1 MRRKPYEY
9 SGNENIFAWAADDE
23 CGRWRTEEFSIFDM
37 DGRFLRMN
45 REAMCAVPPMGW
57 NSWNT
62 FTEYINEDLIK
73 ETVDAMKAQ
82 GLLEAGYEYV
92 VIDDCWSL
100 KERDEEG
107 KLAADP
113 VKFPNGM
120 KALADYVHEKGF
132 KFGMY
137 SCCGTRTCAGYPGSF
152 EHEFEDARQFAQWG
166 VDYLKYDNCFKPQ
179 NQDGRTLY
187 RRMGMAL
194 ANSGRNIVFSACQ
207 WGTDS
212 VHEWIRS
219 TGAHLFRSTEDI
231 KDSWNSIRDIAL
243 SQLDKQGFSGAY
255 CHNDMD
261 MLVVGMHG
269 KGGNEYI
276 SAGGCTDEEYQ
287 THFSLWTMMN
297 SPLMIGCDVRNL
309 TDETKKILMNQDLI
323 AINQDIECRSPF
335 QLNCVSNSPDAFTL
349 VKFLSNGDIAVA
361 MFNMGDVPAMVTLD
375 FWDMGLSASAD
386 KSLEFYDCIEHKN
399 IGTKK
404 EIFSEVVS
412 AHGSKVYRCKVI

>member
-1 MRRKPYEY
+1 MSR
-9 SGNENIFAWAADDE
+9 S
-23 CGRWRTEEFSIFDM
+23 
-37 DGRFLRMN
+37 
-45 REAMCAVPPMGW
+45 AMCAVPPMGW

-62 FTEYINEDLIK
+62 FTENINEALLK
-73 ETVDAMKAQ
+73 ETVDAMKEQ
-82 GLLEAGYEYV
+82 GFLEAGYEYV

-100 KERDEEG
+100 KERDAQG
-107 KLAADP
+107 KLVADP
-113 VKFPNGM
+113 EKFPGGI
-120 KALADYVHEKGF
+120 KALADYIHEKGF

-137 SCCGTRTCAGYPGSF
+137 SCCGTRTCADYPGSF
-152 EHEFEDARQFAQWG
+152 EHEFEDAKQFAEWG

-194 ANSGRNIVFSACQ
+194 ANSGRDIVFSACQ

-231 KDSWNSIRDIAL
+231 NDSWNSIKAIAL
-243 SQLDKQGFSGAY
+243 SQLDKQGFSGSY

-287 THFSLWTMMN
+287 THFSLWAMMN
-297 SPLMIGCDVRNL
+297 SPLMIGCDIRKL
-309 TDETKKILMNQDLI
+309 TEQTKEILLNRDII
-323 AINQDIECRSPF
+323 AINQDSECRSPF
-335 QLNCVSNSPDAFTL
+335 QLNCLSNSPDVFTL

-361 MFNMGDVPAMVTLD
+361 LFNMGDVPAMVTVD
-375 FWDMGLSASAD
+375 FWDIGLTVGSGRNLA
-386 KSLEFYDCIEHKN
+386 FYDCIEHKN
-399 IGTKK
+399 IGVKK
-404 EIFSEVVS
+404 ERYSEVVA
-412 AHGSKVYRCKVI
+412 AHGSKVYRCKVV

>member
-1 MRRKPYEY
+1 MSR
-9 SGNENIFAWAADDE
+9 S
-23 CGRWRTEEFSIFDM
+23 
-37 DGRFLRMN
+37 
-45 REAMCAVPPMGW
+45 AMCPVPPMGW
-57 NSWNT
+57 NSWNS
-62 FTEYINEDLIK
+62 FTENINEDLVK

-82 GLLEAGYEYV
+82 GLLEAGYEYI

-100 KERDEEG
+100 KERDSEG
-107 KLAADP
+107 RLVADP
-113 VKFPNGM
+113 EKFPGGI
-120 KALADYVHEKGF
+120 KVLADYIHEKGF

-137 SCCGTRTCAGYPGSF
+137 SCCGTRTCANYPGSF

-179 NQDGRTLY
+179 NQDGKTLY

-194 ANSGRNIVFSACQ
+194 ANSGRDIVFSACQ

-219 TGAHLFRSTEDI
+219 SGAHLFRSTEDI
-231 KDSWNSIRDIAL
+231 NDSWNSIKDIAL
-243 SQLDKQGFSGAY
+243 SQLDKQAFAGPY

-287 THFSLWTMMN
+287 THFSLWAMMN
-297 SPLMIGCDVRNL
+297 SPLIIGCDVRNL
-309 TDETKKILMNQDLI
+309 TDETKKILLNRDLI

-335 QLNCVSNSPDAFTL
+335 LLNCVSNSPDAFTL
-349 VKFLSNGDIAVA
+349 VKFLSNGDIAIGL
-361 MFNMGDVPAMVTLD
+361 FNMGDVPTLVCVD
-375 FWDMGLSASAD
+375 FWDMGLTLSSGRN
-386 KSLEFYDCIEHKN
+386 LEFFDCIEHKL
-399 IGTKK
+399 IGIKK
-404 EIFSEVVS
+404 ERYAETVP
-412 AHGSKVYRCKVI
+412 AHGSKVYRCKMV

>member
-1 MRRKPYEY
+1 M
-9 SGNENIFAWAADDE
+9 S
-23 CGRWRTEEFSIFDM
+23 
-37 DGRFLRMN
+37 

-73 ETVDAMKAQ
+73 ETVDALKEQ

-107 KLAADP
+107 RLVADP
-113 VKFPNGM
+113 EKFPNGI

-132 KFGMY
+132 KFGIY

-152 EHEFEDARQFAQWG
+152 EHEFEDAGQFARWG

-207 WGTDS
+207 WGTES
-212 VHEWIRS
+212 VHEWIRT

-231 KDSWNSIRDIAL
+231 RDSWNSIKDIAL
-243 SQLDKQGFSGAY
+243 SQLDKQGFSGPY

-287 THFSLWTMMN
+287 THFSLWAMMN

-309 TDETKKILMNQDLI
+309 TDETKKILLNQDLI
-323 AINQDIECRSPF
+323 AINQDIECRSVF

-349 VKFLSNGDIAVA
+349 VKFLANGDIAVG

-375 FWDMGLSASAD
+375 FWDMGLTASAG

-399 IGTKK
+399 VGIKK